1 MKQLLALALLAPL
14 AACIDD
20 SDDENSVEITGEL
33 PSSDFAAPAN
43 LARAG
48 SVVGSESQ
56 GVFDE
61 GLFGAFS
68 VSGNAQANSG
78 TSMQS
83 RELIVDAAACD
94 DSGTLSL
101 DVNQSA
107 LTFIFSEC
115 DNGESTIDGNLG
127 FTLSGDLQTFVDNID
142 AGIFDFGFNADYQEI
157 KITQGNDF
165 ININGNITT
174 EYAFSASDWEYD
186 VSSRSLAYSDSDD
199 HDFTLQNFDFEMD
212 GDIAS
217 AAGSSNVSWQY
228 DYYVTN
234 DDGTFHVKSDGEIE
248 LENGTSELR
257 TGIIYIEGT
266 NAILT
271 INLDA
276 DAAQSD
282 DQVKFS
288 LDLNKDDTEDA
299 TGSMSQATFYGWP
312 SI

>member
-1 MKQLLALALLAPL
+1 MKQIIALALLVPL

-33 PSSDFAAPAN
+33 SSSDFSASAN

-61 GLFGAFS
+61 GLFGAFN
-68 VSGNAQANSG
+68 VSGDAQSNSG

-83 RELIVDAAACD
+83 RELIGDPAACD
-94 DSGTLSL
+94 ASGTLSL

-107 LTFIFSEC
+107 ITFIFSQC

-142 AGIFDFGFNADYQEI
+142 AGIFDFGFNADYQNI
-157 KITQGNDF
+157 NITQGNDF
-165 ININGNITT
+165 ININGNLTT
-174 EYAFSASDWEYD
+174 EYAFSASDWEYG
-186 VSSRSLAYSDSDD
+186 VSSRSLEYSDSND
-199 HDFTLQNFDFEMD
+199 HDFTLQNFDFDMD

-228 DYYVTN
+228 DYYLTN
-234 DDGTFHVKSDGEIE
+234 DDGTFHVKSDGDIV
-248 LENGTSELR
+248 LDDGISELR
-257 TGIIYIEGT
+257 SGTILIEGT

-271 INLDA
+271 VTLDA
-276 DAAQSD
+276 DAAQAD
-282 DQVKFS
+282 DQVEFS
-288 LDLNKDDTEDA
+288 LDLEKNGIEDA

-312 SI
+312 AI